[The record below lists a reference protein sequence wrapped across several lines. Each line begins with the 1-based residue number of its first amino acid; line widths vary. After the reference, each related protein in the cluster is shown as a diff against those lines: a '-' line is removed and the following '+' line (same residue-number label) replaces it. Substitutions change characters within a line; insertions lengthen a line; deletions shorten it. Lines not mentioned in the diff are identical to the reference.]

1 MKNRKIWKQLTA
13 AAVIGVMAFS
23 ALSMTGCAKKET
35 DVIKIASKPMTE
47 QYILTE
53 ILGQLIEHDLGVKV
67 EITKGVGGGTT
78 NIQPALLKGEF
89 DLYPEYTGTGWLTVL
104 KQEQEGNS
112 DTLYENL
119 QKGYKEMGLQW
130 SGLYGFQNSYVL
142 AVRRKAAEE
151 YNLTTFSDLAA
162 ASSNLVFGGNPDYME
177 REDGF
182 NYLASSYGMDFKDIK
197 DIDIALKY
205 TAMAESQID
214 VTNAFTT
221 DAQLSVADVKLLED
235 DQHIFA
241 TYYGGTVVRQDTLKK
256 FPELEAT
263 LEKLTGQISDDEMR
277 TMNYAVEVE
286 QKNEADVAKDFLTSK
301 GLLK

>member
-1 MKNRKIWKQLTA
+1 MKKNLKRFAVLAAIGMTA
-13 AAVIGVMAFS
+13 AS
-23 ALSMTGCAKKET
+23 ALAITGCSKKEPE
-35 DVIKIASKPMTE
+35 VIKIASKPMTE

-53 ILGQLIEHDLGVKV
+53 IIGQLIEHDLGVKT

-78 NIQPALLKGEF
+78 NIQPALLKGDF

-104 KQEQEGNS
+104 KKEQEN
-112 DTLYENL
+112 DPQALYENL
-119 QKGYKEMGLQW
+119 QKGYEEMGLHW

-142 AVRRKAAEE
+142 AVRREAAEE
-151 YNLTTFSDLAA
+151 YGLTTFSDLAA
-162 ASSNLVFGGNPDYME
+162 ASQNLVFGGNPDYME

-182 NYLASSYGMDFKDIK
+182 NYLASSYNMEFKDVR

-205 TAMAESQID
+205 TAMADKQID

-221 DAQLSVADVKLLED
+221 DAQLSVADVTLLED

-256 FPELEAT
+256 FPKLSDT

-277 TMNYAVEVE
+277 AMNYAVEVD
-286 QKNEADVAKDFLTSK
+286 QKDEKEVAKDFLSSK
-301 GLLK
+301 GLLN